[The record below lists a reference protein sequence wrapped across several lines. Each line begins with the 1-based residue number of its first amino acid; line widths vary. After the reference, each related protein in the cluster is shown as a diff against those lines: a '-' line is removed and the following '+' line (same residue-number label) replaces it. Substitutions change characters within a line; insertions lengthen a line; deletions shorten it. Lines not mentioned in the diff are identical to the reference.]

1 MWPVAVVAV
10 VAVLAAA
17 ALVAAAAAVCG
28 RRQTGNPRRSWV
40 AGRSLV
46 GGTLEGRRY
55 LLS

>member
-1 MWPVAVVAV
+1 MWPVAV

-17 ALVAAAAAVCG
+17 ALVAAAAAAVCG
-28 RRQTGNPRRSWV
+28 RRRTGNPRQLWV
-40 AGRSLV
+40 AGQSLV